1 MDGPAKLFVYG
12 ALMSGEP
19 LSSEM
24 SGAVL
29 LRALRVR
36 GTLYD
41 TGYGYPAAVFGTAP
55 GEGYVH
61 GELYLLDDPDVAL
74 RRLDLVE
81 ETGRGLYRRRLL
93 DSGGERFYAYEAH
106 GLARTLS
113 SRLAIRSGNWRTH
126 GSLAR
131 RSPHRFAVLFDKAHF
146 PRVQSPPPHGSD
158 PHIHLEGTV
167 PVLVTAPHATR
178 HRRGGAA
185 KRHDRH
191 TAALAVAAHALTGCH
206 ALYTHWATAAD
217 PNYYD
222 DVPFKRAVAEIVGAH
237 GIAFVVD
244 IHGTGPGV
252 ERDVHPGFGEARE
265 FLLGCERAAAVLEES
280 FSAAGIKVGSEH
292 LYRAA
297 RQQTVAKFAARR
309 LGVRAM
315 QLEIGWRL
323 RDPAHRPADFDA
335 AAFSLARLVA
345 GLARIPPERA

>member
-1 MDGPAKLFVYG
+1 MDGAAKLFVYG

-19 LSSEM
+19 LSPEM
-24 SGAVL
+24 SGAAL

-36 GTLYD
+36 GALYD
-41 TGYGYPAAVFGTAP
+41 TGYGYPAALFDAAA

-61 GELYLLDDPDVAL
+61 GELYLLADPNAAL
-74 RRLDLVE
+74 RRLDIVE
-81 ETGRGLYRRRLL
+81 GTGRGLYRRRLL
-93 DSGGERFYAYEAH
+93 GSGDERFYAYEAH

-113 SRLAIRSGNWRTH
+113 PSRAIRSGNWRTH

-131 RSPHRFAVLFDKAHF
+131 RSPHRFAVLFDKSHF
-146 PRVQSPPPHGSD
+146 PRVKSPPPHGSD

-178 HRRGGAA
+178 HHRGGGA

-191 TAALAVAAHALTGCH
+191 TAALAVAVHALTGCH
-206 ALYTHWATAAD
+206 SLYTHWATADD

-222 DVPFKRAVAEIVGAH
+222 DVPFKRAVAEIVEAH
-237 GIAFVVD
+237 GIVFVVD

-252 ERDVHPGFGEARE
+252 ERDVHPGFGESRE
-265 FLLGCERAAAVLEES
+265 FLLGCGRAAEVLEES
-280 FSAAGIKVGSEH
+280 FSAAGIRVGSEH

-323 RDPAHRPADFDA
+323 RDPAHRPAEFDA
-335 AAFSLARLVA
+335 TAFSLARLVE
-345 GLARIPPERA
+345 GLARIRPARP